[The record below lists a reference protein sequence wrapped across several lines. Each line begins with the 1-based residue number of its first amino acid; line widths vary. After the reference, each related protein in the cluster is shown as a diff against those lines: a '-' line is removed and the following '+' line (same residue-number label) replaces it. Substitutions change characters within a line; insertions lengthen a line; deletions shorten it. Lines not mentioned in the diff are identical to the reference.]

1 MSKNT
6 WLGWLVVLVLLMGV
20 MGCERPEERPEARRV
35 ERPDPAEVEE
45 DKDEPIEGEKETYIL
60 EPETELNFTGYYR
73 GGSQHCS
80 FLIFDG
86 EINLVGQH
94 PETADIYV
102 HITMDS
108 VMSESQRLTEVLL
121 DKGFFATETYPEGLF
136 EADQVVQAE
145 GENKYTIIGDLTL
158 RGNTVTIEFPAE
170 IWWDDEVL
178 RLTADFQVDRTWWE
192 IGYDGIAGYAM
203 RDRVDIVIDVF
214 ARAE

>member
-6 WLGWLVVLVLLMGV
+6 WLGWLVVPALLIGV
-20 MGCERPEERPEARRV
+20 MGCEPPEDRPEAIRV
-35 ERPDPAEVEE
+35 DRPDPAEVDEE
-45 DKDEPIEGEKETYIL
+45 KDEPIEGEKETYIL

-86 EINLVGQH
+86 EIDLVDQN

-108 VMSESQRLTEVLL
+108 VMSESERLTEVLL

-136 EADQVVQAE
+136 EADQVVEAE
-145 GENKYTIIGDLTL
+145 GENMYTITGDLTL

-170 IWWDDEVL
+170 IWWDDEAL
-178 RLTADFQVDRTWWE
+178 RITADFQVDRTWWE

-203 RDRVDIVIDVF
+203 RDRVDIEIDAV
-214 ARAE
+214 ARTE

>member
-6 WLGWLVVLVLLMGV
+6 WLGWLVVPVLLIGV
-20 MGCERPEERPEARRV
+20 MGCEQPEDRPEAIRV
-35 ERPDPAEVEE
+35 DRPDPAEVDEE
-45 DKDEPIEGEKETYIL
+45 KDEPIEGEKETYIL

-86 EINLVGQH
+86 EINLVGQN

-108 VMSESQRLTEVLL
+108 VMSESERLTEVLL

-136 EADQVVQAE
+136 EADQVVEAE
-145 GENKYTIIGDLTL
+145 GENMYTITGDLTL

-170 IWWDDEVL
+170 IWWDDEAL
-178 RLTADFQVDRTWWE
+178 RITADFQVDRTWWE

-203 RDRVDIVIDVF
+203 RDRVDIEIDAV
-214 ARAE
+214 ARTE